1 MAVFTDIATQAL
13 QSIVQYAAAETLTAA
28 DLSLA
33 LKVANQMIGQW
44 ATERLTMY
52 TVTRTTWTITAND
65 GSYRV
70 GTGLDVAIA
79 RPNFINQVNFVDT
92 SMDPDLEMPMRM
104 LTDDAYAA
112 ISLKDLTSTYPQ
124 YVYWNPI
131 NATSG
136 TLTLWPIPTSSTLLG
151 AIYCPTAITSF
162 TAGTD
167 SVTVPP
173 GYEAML
179 VTNLAVKLAPYFEKV
194 ASEDLKTEAREAKAT
209 VKRSNNRLMDLSIES
224 AALIQ
229 GNRRWNIIDFYTGP

>member
-13 QSIVQYAAAETLTAA
+13 QSIGQYAAAETLTAA

-33 LKVANQMIGQW
+33 LRVANQMIGQW
-44 ATERLTMY
+44 ANERLTMY

-70 GTGLDVAIA
+70 GTGQDVNIA

-92 SMDPDLEMPMRM
+92 SMDPDLEMPLRM
-104 LTDDAYAA
+104 LTDDEYAA

-124 YVYWNPI
+124 YVYWNPSGY
-131 NATSG
+131 ATG
-136 TLTLWPIPTSSTLLG
+136 TITLWPIPTSSTLLG

-167 SVTVPP
+167 SVLLPP

-179 VTNLAVKLAPYFEKV
+179 VSNMAVKLAPYFEKA
-194 ASEDLKTEAREAKAT
+194 ASEDLKTEARDSKAT
-209 VKRSNNRLMDLSIES
+209 IKRGNNRLMDLSIES

-229 GNRRWNIIDFYTGP
+229 GNRSWNIIDFYTGP